1 MILVFG
7 TICVD
12 RVCRLAAMPEA
23 GGYVEAISEVRMLG
37 GEAANT
43 AYALRSWGAEVVL
56 AGNGIANDTEGDF
69 VRSELARRGIQAITD
84 HLLPAVRTP
93 VCDVFVDDAG
103 RRTMIGFGFS
113 DMASTVD
120 ATRLPYRIGQW
131 FTVEPNMLE
140 TARSSL
146 LLAERAGMRIYAMDM
161 VRDKDPVP
169 PGSYWQTSTDWAG
182 IRGDTAANLGWIRS
196 FVEKHDCFAILTD
209 GANGF
214 AAGSRD
220 VGIRHY
226 PPFRLEHPVVDSTGA
241 GDLFRAGMLFGLDQS
256 WPVERC
262 LRFASAAGCLACR
275 SPGATSELPG
285 RQEIEEVVRHFE

>member
-7 TICVD
+7 TVCVD
-12 RVCRLAAMPEA
+12 RVCRLARMPEA

-113 DMASTVD
+113 DMARQW
-120 ATRLPYRIGQW
+120 TRPGCPIELVSG
-131 FTVEPNMLE
+131 L
-140 TARSSL
+140 RSSPTCS
-146 LLAERAGMRIYAMDM
+146 R
-161 VRDKDPVP
+161 P
-169 PGSYWQTSTDWAG
+169 PGRRY
-182 IRGDTAANLGWIRS
+182 
-196 FVEKHDCFAILTD
+196 C
-209 GANGF
+209 
-214 AAGSRD
+214 
-220 VGIRHY
+220 
-226 PPFRLEHPVVDSTGA
+226 
-241 GDLFRAGMLFGLDQS
+241 
-256 WPVERC
+256 
-262 LRFASAAGCLACR
+262 
-275 SPGATSELPG
+275 SPSGQG
-285 RQEIEEVVRHFE
+285 